1 MNNKTDIEE
10 NIKRYEEIKRY
21 KDIIASIDPD
31 FFFNFVDRVLSDRE
45 RLKKEN
51 KELKEYIFIAPNL
64 DEMTATKY
72 LEIQRDGYFKGRAE
86 EQQKA
91 KQIIEK
97 LEAKANKYDILVE
110 KIKEEINRNIE
121 SLNSGQ
127 ILSIRGV
134 LKNILELL
142 DIEKE
147 N

>member
-97 LEAKANKYDILVE
+97 LEIKANKYDILVE